1 MKIMVVDDE
10 PLINQYI
17 VQCIRN
23 ADPENEIIGA
33 VTSGAAALRKMEETP
48 PDLVF
53 ADITMPKM
61 DGIELLREIKKRDP
75 SISVIMLTCH
85 DDFEYARAAMQ
96 NRASNYILK
105 NEVSVEQIRAV
116 LQEVERSRKER
127 SAKGVA
133 QQISR
138 NSYLR
143 RLAEQDISVQPI
155 REGDLRANHI
165 YLADRAFVVVLF
177 QNRAQSAGQMQQNLN
192 DRFDNPLFYAYSDK
206 ELYLLVNLRSE
217 EAAHDWTDGAA
228 AFFHGLEPALQD
240 FIGCSRTHYHLEKL
254 QLAFAEAA
262 ADRDA
267 RFYQVPVQEIRG
279 GDGIAQAES
288 CIMRATIELQERDIA
303 RGCAEIERLME
314 NARQLHVRASFL
326 KEAIAQMFGGIQDKL
341 GVRLEEAAAG
351 VQDSRTF
358 DELDRWVRQAVGLLR
373 AQGKVY
379 SVPIQKAL
387 DYIGF
392 HFSEDISLNT
402 VADFV
407 YLNRDYLSRQ
417 FKKEVG
423 TNFSEYLMNLRM
435 QQAKRL
441 LETTNM
447 RVSDIALRVGI
458 TNMSYFST
466 VFHKSFGCKPNDIRK
481 KKKEG

>member
-192 DRFDNPLFYAYSDK
+192 DRFDNPLFMLTATGSSICWSTCAARKRRMTGQTGRRPFSTGLSPRCRILSDAVGHTTIWK
-206 ELYLLVNLRSE
+206 SCSWPLQRPRRTGMRGSTRS
-217 EAAHDWTDGAA
+217 
-228 AFFHGLEPALQD
+228 
-240 FIGCSRTHYHLEKL
+240 RY
-254 QLAFAEAA
+254 
-262 ADRDA
+262 R
-267 RFYQVPVQEIRG
+267 RY
-279 GDGIAQAES
+279 
-288 CIMRATIELQERDIA
+288 
-303 RGCAEIERLME
+303 
-314 NARQLHVRASFL
+314 
-326 KEAIAQMFGGIQDKL
+326 
-341 GVRLEEAAAG
+341 AAG
-351 VQDSRTF
+351 TASRRPNPASCAPLSSCRSATSPGA
-358 DELDRWVRQAVGLLR
+358 VRRSNG
-373 AQGKVY
+373 
-379 SVPIQKAL
+379 
-387 DYIGF
+387 
-392 HFSEDISLNT
+392 
-402 VADFV
+402 
-407 YLNRDYLSRQ
+407 
-417 FKKEVG
+417 
-423 TNFSEYLMNLRM
+423 
-435 QQAKRL
+435 
-441 LETTNM
+441 
-447 RVSDIALRVGI
+447 
-458 TNMSYFST
+458 
-466 VFHKSFGCKPNDIRK
+466 
-481 KKKEG
+481 

>member
-192 DRFDNPLFYAYSDK
+192 DRFDNPLFYAYSDR

-217 EAAHDWTDGAA
+217 EAAHDRTDGAA

-326 KEAIAQMFGGIQDKL
+326 KEAIAQMFGGIQNKL

>member
-192 DRFDNPLFYAYSDK
+192 DRFDNPLFYAYSDR